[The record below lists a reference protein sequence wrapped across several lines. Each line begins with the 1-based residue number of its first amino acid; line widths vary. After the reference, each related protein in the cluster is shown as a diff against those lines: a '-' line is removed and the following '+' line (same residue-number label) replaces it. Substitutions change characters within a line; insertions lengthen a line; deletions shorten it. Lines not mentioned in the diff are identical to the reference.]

1 MKTDAL
7 IQSDVISELKWE
19 PSIDAAT
26 IGVSVRDGIV
36 TLDGYVNSFVEKL
49 TAVRVASRVMGV
61 KAVAQELKVRL
72 PQSYER
78 NDADIAEAA
87 VNALEWNMNVPN
99 DRVKVEVQDGMII
112 LTGEVDWEYQ
122 RAAAHDAVCCLIG
135 IKGVTDEIS
144 IKPSVSPVNVKS
156 KIKSAFQ
163 RHSVL
168 DVKNI
173 IVESDGSK
181 VILNGTVH
189 SWIEKQEAASAAWS
203 APGVSYVE
211 NNLVITAASEIYG
224 LPSI

>member
-61 KAVAQELKVRL
+61 KAVAHELKVRL

-173 IVESDGSK
+173 IVESDSSK

-211 NNLVITAASEIYG
+211 NNLVITAVSEIYG